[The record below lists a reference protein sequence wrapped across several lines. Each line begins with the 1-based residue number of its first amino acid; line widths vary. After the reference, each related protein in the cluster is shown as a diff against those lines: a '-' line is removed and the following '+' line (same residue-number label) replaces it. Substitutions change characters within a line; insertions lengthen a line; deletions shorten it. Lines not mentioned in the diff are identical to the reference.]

1 MINSGSKKENPF
13 RIFRILGL
21 EPGRSKLIKAYLHE
35 KTMGKH
41 LVNTNPLSGI
51 DQR

>member
-13 RIFRILGL
+13 RILGL
-21 EPGRSKLIKAYLHE
+21 EHGRSKLIKAYLHE
-35 KTMGKH
+35 ETMGKH